1 MYKSQVNLS
10 KGGPVVAQSVTEA
23 AVGGTS
29 RLAARGVTVG
39 YGGRA
44 VIDELDVAIP
54 PGVITT
60 IIGPNGCGKSTLLKT
75 LSRLLKP
82 AAGSV
87 VLDGEDI
94 GRLRTRDVAK
104 KLGLLPQAPVAPEGL
119 TVADLVARGRHPH
132 QSWLRQW
139 SSDDADVVERALAMT
154 GVSDLA
160 DRPVDA
166 LSGGQR
172 QRVWISMTLA
182 QGTELLLLDEPTTY
196 LDLAHALDVLDL
208 VDDLH
213 ESGCTVVM
221 VLHDLNLAT
230 RYSDN
235 LVVMREGSILAQ
247 GHPRDVITA
256 ELLHEAFG
264 LRARV
269 IDDPVGDRPLIV
281 PIGRTHVLPGHIPA
295 AEL

>member
-1 MYKSQVNLS
+1 M
-10 KGGPVVAQSVTEA
+10 VAQSVTEA

-39 YGGRA
+39 YGGRV

-82 AAGSV
+82 AKGAV

-182 QGTELLLLDEPTTY
+182 QGTDLLLLDEPTTY
-196 LDLAHALDVLDL
+196 LDLAHAVDVLDL

-235 LVVMREGSILAQ
+235 LVVMREGSVLAQ

-256 ELLHEAFG
+256 ELLDEAFG

-269 IDDPVGDRPLIV
+269 IDDPVGDRPLVV
-281 PIGRTHVLPGHIPA
+281 PIGRTHVLPDHIPA
-295 AEL
+295 VEP

>member
-1 MYKSQVNLS
+1 MA
-10 KGGPVVAQSVTEA
+10 AQFTARTDTGVKD
-23 AVGGTS
+23 VP
-29 RLAARGVTVG
+29 RLAARDITVG
-39 YGGRA
+39 YGDRT
-44 VIDELDVAIP
+44 VIDQLDVAIP
-54 PGVITT
+54 SGVITT
-60 IIGPNGCGKSTLLKT
+60 IIGPNGCGKSTLLRT
-75 LSRLLKP
+75 LTRLLKP
-82 AAGSV
+82 TGGTV

-94 GRLRTRDVAK
+94 GTLRTKDVAK
-104 KLGLLPQAPVAPEGL
+104 RLGLLPQAPVAPEGL

-139 SSDDADVVERALAMT
+139 SSDDADVVRRALAMT
-154 GVSDLA
+154 GVADLA
-160 DRPVDA
+160 DRTVDS

-182 QGTELLLLDEPTTY
+182 QGTDLLLLDEPTTY
-196 LDLAHALDVLDL
+196 LDLAHAIDVLDL

-235 LVVMREGSILAQ
+235 LVVMRGGAVLAQ

-264 LRARV
+264 LRAKV

-281 PIGRTHVLPGHIPA
+281 PIGRAHVRTEP
-295 AEL
+295 

>member
-1 MYKSQVNLS
+1 M
-10 KGGPVVAQSVTEA
+10 VAQSVTEA

-39 YGGRA
+39 YGGRV

-82 AAGSV
+82 AKGAV

-139 SSDDADVVERALAMT
+139 SSDDADVVARALAMT

-182 QGTELLLLDEPTTY
+182 QGTDLLLLDEPTTY
-196 LDLAHALDVLDL
+196 LDLAHAVDVLDL

-235 LVVMREGSILAQ
+235 LVVMREGSVLAQ

-256 ELLHEAFG
+256 ELLDEAFG
-264 LRARV
+264 LKARV

-281 PIGRTHVLPGHIPA
+281 PIGRAHVLPGHIPA
-295 AEL
+295 AEH

>member
-1 MYKSQVNLS
+1 M
-10 KGGPVVAQSVTEA
+10 VAQSVTEA

-39 YGGRA
+39 YGGRV

-82 AAGSV
+82 AKGAV

-182 QGTELLLLDEPTTY
+182 QGTDLLLLDEPTTY
-196 LDLAHALDVLDL
+196 LDLAHAVDVLDL

-235 LVVMREGSILAQ
+235 LVVMREGSVLAQ

-256 ELLHEAFG
+256 ELLDEAFG
-264 LRARV
+264 LKAQV
-269 IDDPVGDRPLIV
+269 IDDPVGDRPLVV

-295 AEL
+295 AEH

>member
-1 MYKSQVNLS
+1 M
-10 KGGPVVAQSVTEA
+10 VAQFTAEA
-23 AVGGTS
+23 DAGVKDAA
-29 RLAARGVTVG
+29 RLAARGITVG
-39 YGGRA
+39 YGGRP

-54 PGVITT
+54 PGVVTT
-60 IIGPNGCGKSTLLKT
+60 IIGPNGCGKSTLLRT
-75 LSRLLKP
+75 LTRLLKP
-82 AAGSV
+82 AGGTV

-139 SSDDADVVERALAMT
+139 SSDDADVVRRALAMT
-154 GVSDLA
+154 GVADLA
-160 DRPVDA
+160 ERPVDS

-182 QGTELLLLDEPTTY
+182 QGTDLLLLDEPTTY
-196 LDLAHALDVLDL
+196 LDLAHAIDVLDL

-235 LVVMREGSILAQ
+235 LVVMRDGAILAQ

-256 ELLHEAFG
+256 ELLDEAFG
-264 LRARV
+264 LQAKV
-269 IDDPVGDRPLIV
+269 IEDPVGDRPLIV
-281 PIGRTHVLPGHIPA
+281 PIGRAHVRLEP
-295 AEL
+295 